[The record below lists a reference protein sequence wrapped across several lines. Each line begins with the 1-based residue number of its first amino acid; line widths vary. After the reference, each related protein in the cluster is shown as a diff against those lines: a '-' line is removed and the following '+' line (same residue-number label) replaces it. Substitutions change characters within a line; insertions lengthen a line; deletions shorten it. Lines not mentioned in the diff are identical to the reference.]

1 MTTYIT
7 DEYKLLTSCNKKIW
21 YNQTLL
27 EGTSVPSFFCLIN
40 SYMENTDTY
49 EDGRWNWYGEA
60 EEELE
65 ENKNG
70 NS

>member
-1 MTTYIT
+1 
-7 DEYKLLTSCNKKIW
+7 
-21 YNQTLL
+21 
-27 EGTSVPSFFCLIN
+27 
-40 SYMENTDTY
+40 MENTDTY

-60 EEELE
+60 KEELE

>member
-1 MTTYIT
+1 
-7 DEYKLLTSCNKKIW
+7 
-21 YNQTLL
+21 
-27 EGTSVPSFFCLIN
+27 
-40 SYMENTDTY
+40 MENTDTY
-49 EDGRWNWYGEA
+49 EDGRWNWHGESDQIES

>member
-1 MTTYIT
+1 
-7 DEYKLLTSCNKKIW
+7 
-21 YNQTLL
+21 
-27 EGTSVPSFFCLIN
+27 
-40 SYMENTDTY
+40 MENTDTY